1 MFLVFQ
7 WVHLQPR
14 SLPLRIQKRSSDLY
28 FMSIMWW
35 KRRIPQSPQIV
46 KMTRDLTNTIVNN
59 TSIDPQE
66 LKTFLSLQY
75 GARWMKLH
83 PNYLET
89 IPFQNSHNSK
99 ICSMVFL
106 IILRCSSSNLYKA
119 GWQRTGVAF
128 VIMFQRYP
136 IPLWS

>member
-1 MFLVFQ
+1 MGSFVAQ
-7 WVHLQPR
+7 E
-14 SLPLRIQKRSSDLY
+14 LRYASRKGYQTCTLWASCGGKEG
-28 FMSIMWW
+28 
-35 KRRIPQSPQIV
+35 IPQSPQIV

-106 IILRCSSSNLYKA
+106 IILHCSSSNLYKA